1 MNPTPSP
8 LLVLPQGLN
17 HACRDSV
24 AGQSHCRKELQ
35 SPAASTPVQNPP
47 PSSTAT
53 TVSALLHTYAWYP
66 RGLT

>member
-24 AGQSHCRKELQ
+24 AGLSHCRKELQ
-35 SPAASTPVQNPP
+35 SPVASTPLQNPP
-47 PSSTAT
+47 SSSMAT
-53 TVSALLHTYAWYP
+53 TVSAQLQAFAW
-66 RGLT
+66 